1 MAKVPLYRVALRG
14 ENYLLN
20 LTGEPQLLGFD
31 VTHYVKAATEDEAGR
46 KALILT
52 RSRRDLQS
60 ALLNSRE
67 NPTRLSCGEIKRVRL
82 RRSRQDG
89 VYAFFDMDGSQS
101 QDPSAGEPPP

>member
-1 MAKVPLYRVALRG
+1 MPLYRVALRG

-31 VTHYVKAATEDEAGR
+31 VTHYVKAASEEEAER

-67 NPTRLSCGEIKRVRL
+67 NPTRLNCQAIKRVRL
-82 RRSRQDG
+82 RRSRHDG
-89 VYAFFDMDGSQS
+89 VYAFFDMDASPLP
-101 QDPSAGEPPP
+101 DAGATGESPNR